1 MYLDDSN
8 ATLSRCRFDGNV
20 AEGSDLFGQLASFG
34 GGLATR
40 GPSHLTTI
48 RCGLHTQTN
57 TAAVVTRKGTV
68 HGNPAAKICFMCG
81 SDDRWR

>member
-1 MYLDDSN
+1 MYSVSTCALSSFSSFFLCPGIGGGVYLDDSD
-8 ATLSRCRFDGNV
+8 ATLSSCRFEENV

-48 RCGLHTQTN
+48 R
-57 TAAVVTRKGTV
+57 
-68 HGNPAAKICFMCG
+68 
-81 SDDRWR
+81 

>member
-1 MYLDDSN
+1 MYLDDSD
-8 ATLSRCRFDGNV
+8 AILSQCRFSGNV

-48 RCGLHTQTN
+48 RSGMKQIAKKHRARALVCLEQYR
-57 TAAVVTRKGTV
+57 RKTLLS
-68 HGNPAAKICFMCG
+68 C
-81 SDDRWR
+81 DRSEVDY